1 MQLNLKI
8 PGNDFLRQTDTQTI
22 FTDVIATIVSSPTK
36 ITPSAL
42 KKLIFKRYGLNK
54 KQSKTVIRDLVFS
67 GELTYTYEFGCTF
80 LERSLNKPV
89 RTSRQ
94 VVLIPPDH
102 YYRSK
107 PNDVVV
113 QITPGASFGAG
124 NHPTTRLAIKAIEF
138 VLLGDPV
145 IEKKQGG
152 TVLDI
157 GTGSGVLILTAVLGG
172 MDGGLGID
180 IDPCARVEA
189 AVNIKNNGLEDRI
202 TISGQTLDTIDQRY
216 TMVLANLRYPSLKR
230 LYPRL
235 TEVTAE
241 RGTLILSGIKNDEVD
256 DLLGVYAKSRFKY
269 LWSDHELGWAGV
281 VLQKME

>member
-1 MQLNLKI
+1 
-8 PGNDFLRQTDTQTI
+8 
-22 FTDVIATIVSSPTK
+22 VIATIVSSPTK